1 MYTLKQVCEMLDLT
15 EHTVRYYTDE
25 GIVDVKRD
33 KANRRLFDEQSID
46 WLRGARYLRGLGM
59 SIGDIKLFHELCKQD
74 GDDAI
79 KARLDI
85 LLKQFKKANEEPENA
100 KLRVEYL
107 KHKIEKEKK
116 ILNHLILDDKNPHKK
131 HYD

>member
-46 WLRGARYLRGLGM
+46 LLRGARYLRGLEM

-74 GDDAI
+74 GDD
-79 KARLDI
+79 LS
-85 LLKQFKKANEEPENA
+85 
-100 KLRVEYL
+100 
-107 KHKIEKEKK
+107 
-116 ILNHLILDDKNPHKK
+116 LIHI
-131 HYD
+131 